1 MASSLTLTAV
11 KPSFTARLLG
21 FWKSLQKNRIALI
34 GLGMLVVIILVAI
47 FAPVIAPYDN
57 TTSAGFQ
64 VGDTYNPPSAQ
75 HWLGTDDAG
84 KDVFTNFIFGA
95 RVSLIVGFFAA
106 FISVFIGGVIG
117 IVAGFYGGRVE
128 NILMRF
134 TDIMLVIP
142 DLPLMVVIVALT
154 KPSVL
159 NIIFVIG
166 LLDWTTTSR
175 IVRSQ
180 TLAVKS
186 RKFVLRA
193 RAIGAGNGHIIRHHI
208 LPLVMPIL
216 VVNAVLVVSLAILN
230 ESTLSFLGLGDPTAL
245 SWGQMLNYAFGR
257 GAMSVGAWW
266 ALFAPGFGIVWVVLG
281 LTLLGHGLEQV
292 LNPRLETHHLMKARP
307 VIKHEGRGQTLHNGT
322 LPHAQDDARQGV
334 PDEAPILLEV
344 DKVSIS
350 YINEGKPPA
359 RAVENVSFTLREG
372 ELMGLVGESG
382 CGKTTLM
389 LGLLRLLPA
398 AGQIVDGEVW
408 FCNKELTALT
418 EQEMEEVRWKGIS
431 IVFQGAMNALNPV
444 RTVGDQI
451 AEAIVKHN
459 PEIKGQ
465 ALNARVDELLDLV
478 GITAKHRDHY
488 PHQYS
493 GGMRQRA
500 MIAMALACNPQV
512 VIADEPTTAL
522 DVMIQ
527 AQVLE
532 LLDSLRKRLGLSIIF
547 VTHDLGVVAEMCDSV
562 LVMYGGV
569 TAEYANVDT
578 VYNLAR
584 HPYTQELLKAF
595 PDLTHP
601 EKRLVSIPGY
611 PPRLD
616 DLPAGCRF
624 APRCPLAFE
633 RCHVEAPAI
642 LEVEEKHYVSCHLV
656 TPSSPALPPRGA
668 IPSPLGRGL
677 G

>member
-1 MASSLTLTAV
+1 MAEIAFTKEPVKTETTPNVLWRTFSRNRMALVGLVMLLTVTLLAV
-11 KPSFTARLLG
+11 FAD
-21 FWKSLQKNRIALI
+21 
-34 GLGMLVVIILVAI
+34 AI
-47 FAPVIAPYDN
+47 VPYHPKEAIQVTIEDIYQPPGPVHL
-57 TTSAGFQ
+57 F
-64 VGDTYNPPSAQ
+64 
-75 HWLGTDDAG
+75 GTDDAG
-84 KDVFTNFIFGA
+84 RDVLSNFIYGS
-95 RVSLIVGFFAA
+95 RISLIVGFFAS
-106 FISVFIGGVIG
+106 FISIFIGGVLG
-117 IVAGFYGGRVE
+117 VAAGFYGGRVE
-128 NILMRF
+128 NLIMRF

-154 KPSVL
+154 RPNLL

-166 LLDWTTTSR
+166 LLGWTTTAR

-193 RAIGAGNGHIIRHHI
+193 RAIGAGNLHIIRHHI
-208 LPLVMPIL
+208 LPLVMPLL
-216 VVNAVLVVSLAILN
+216 VVNAVLVVSLAVLN
-230 ESTLSFLGLGDPTAL
+230 ESTLSFIGLGDPSVL
-245 SWGQMLNYAFGR
+245 SWGQMLNYAFQR
-257 GAMSVGAWW
+257 GAMSAGAWW
-266 ALFAPGFGIVWVVLG
+266 ALFAPGFGIVWLVLG
-281 LTLLGHGLEQV
+281 LTLLGQGLEQV
-292 LNPRLETHHLMKARP
+292 LNPRLEFHHLMKPRP
-307 VIKHEGRGQTLHNGT
+307 VIRHEAAGKPLHGGT
-322 LPHAQDDARQGV
+322 RQRV
-334 PDEAPILLEV
+334 PDEAPILIEANRL
-344 DKVSIS
+344 SIS
-350 YINEGKPPA
+350 YLADGKPPA

-408 FCNKELTALT
+408 FGDKELTALT
-418 EQEMEEVRWKGIS
+418 EEELEAIRWKGIS
-431 IVFQGAMNALNPV
+431 IIFQGAMNALNPV
-444 RTVGDQI
+444 RTVGEQI
-451 AEAIVKHN
+451 EEAIVKHN
-459 PEIKGQ
+459 PLMKGA
-465 ALNARVDELLDLV
+465 ALDARVDELLDLV
-478 GITAKHRDHY
+478 GITPKHRHHY

-532 LLDSLRKRLGLSIIF
+532 LLDSLRRKLGLSIIF

-569 TAEYANVDT
+569 TAEYSDVDT
-578 VYNLAR
+578 IYNSAK

-595 PDLTHP
+595 PDLSHP

-633 RCHVEAPAI
+633 RCRVEAPQI
-642 LEVEEKHYVSCHLV
+642 HQLSEKHFVSCHLV
-656 TPSSPALPPRGA
+656 EDSLILQRKV
-668 IPSPLGRGL
+668 RR
-677 G
+677 